1 MRTTIELPE
10 DLFRRIKAR
19 AALQG
24 RPLKDLVAEGLTLLL
39 QGAKAGASSP
49 SPRRTQFPIIKSK
62 NPKRTLTPEMVA
74 TAEEELLAEEA
85 AAAHGRLAR
94 H

>member
-1 MRTTIELPE
+1 MRTTIELPD
-10 DLFRRIKAR
+10 DLFRQIKAR

-39 QGAKAGASSP
+39 QVAKSTP
-49 SPRRTQFPIIKSK
+49 TPLPPRRTQFPIIKSK
-62 NPKRTLTPEMVA
+62 NPTRKLTPGMVA
-74 TAEEELLAEEA
+74 AAEEELLAEEA
-85 AAAHGRLAR
+85 AAHGRFAR